1 MNWFLVVGENAG
13 SLKPV
18 AYADADEAHAMCRAK
33 NYEYPALGP
42 WEVVPVAEVRE
53 AVPVSQTEEE

>member
-13 SLKPV
+13 SVKPQ
-18 AYADADEAHAMCRAK
+18 AYDNADEAEAICRAK

-42 WEVVPVAEVRE
+42 WEVVPVAEVKQST
-53 AVPVSQTEEE
+53 PITTDEE